1 MDGWIDTATD
11 PYELAGIQRRIVD
24 GEREWHES
32 FNAMT
37 EEERE
42 WFLADI
48 ALSDPER
55 KGGYQVSDDD
65 EIQF

>member
-1 MDGWIDTATD
+1 MTYLNALD
-11 PYELAGIQRRIVD
+11 PSQYTISEMIER

-37 EEERE
+37 EEERQ

-48 ALSDPER
+48 ELSDPER
-55 KGGYQVSDDD
+55 TGSHGDDTI
-65 EIQF
+65 EIDF